1 MGRCK
6 SSQQVCAASALF
18 ARSTRAAGDMGAGGQ
33 LRLVGQR
40 RASTGSLSSGHSR
53 RGAGRSCVYKQIE
66 SPPEELTYYEL
77 VSRAEVLRS
86 ARIDDSDL
94 DRAILT
100 LLPEHSEQLARVEAI
115 ALAEGS
121 EDEGE

>member
-6 SSQQVCAASALF
+6 SSRQACAASALF

-53 RGAGRSCVYKQIE
+53 RGAGRSCVQADRIAAGGATT
-66 SPPEELTYYEL
+66 SSCLA
-77 VSRAEVLRS
+77 RAEVPRS

-100 LLPEHSEQLARVEAI
+100 LLPEHSEQSARVEAI

>member
-1 MGRCK
+1 MRLGTWER
-6 SSQQVCAASALF
+6 AASFASWVNGERAL
-18 ARSTRAAGDMGAGGQ
+18 AAFP
-33 LRLVGQR
+33 VGT
-40 RASTGSLSSGHSR
+40 AAEAPADL
-53 RGAGRSCVYKQIE
+53 VYKQIE
-66 SPPEELTYYEL
+66 LPPEELTYYEL

-100 LLPEHSEQLARVEAI
+100 LLPEHSEQSARVEAI